1 MTFLPVCRYNHEVPE
16 GASFC
21 PKCGAPIVRSA
32 RHLKVKLVEDYNAGI
47 YTLTKGLKGEALRET
62 DDEYCVVF
70 RNVMSRYG
78 SQMATEPFWIP
89 KKHLKKFSIVDYFF

>member
-1 MTFLPVCRYNHEVPE
+1 MTFLPVCKYDHQVPE

-21 PKCGAPIVRSA
+21 PKCGAPIVRFA

-62 DDEYCVVF
+62 DDEYCVIFPNAVD
-70 RNVMSRYG
+70 RYG
-78 SQMATEPFWIP
+78 NMVTRTFWIP